1 MPDQLKAK
9 KSLKMSKTNSGC
21 ASKVVVEAEQE
32 ETMLRETEEAVMI
45 VAKEMMDRT
54 AKTEVRAAEVA
65 EVEVVEEEMENIVAV
80 EVVVEAAVA
89 EMENMAVV
97 VEAAEVVVQE

>member
-1 MPDQLKAK
+1 MPDLLKAK
-9 KSLKMSKTNSGC
+9 KSLRMSKTNSGC
-21 ASKVVVEAEQE
+21 ASKAVAEAEQE
-32 ETMLRETEEAVMI
+32 ETMSQETEEAVMI
-45 VAKEMMDRT
+45 VAKEMMERT

-80 EVVVEAAVA
+80 EVVVEAAL
-89 EMENMAVV
+89 MENMAVV